1 MRVVADFTFDFQSQN
16 YEEESQS
23 TRTILCD
30 FLKLLDVKDQGS
42 FQVSDSRS
50 QAAGWSFGKLFLSLE
65 FVQKLYDGNSYEIDR
80 SKGMYLGDKFISWL
94 NQVLVDKGCKTL
106 VLKAADEMRDFG
118 RFTSGRPIGFDVDM
132 SH

>member
-1 MRVVADFTFDFQSQN
+1 MRVVADFTVDFQSQN
-16 YEEESQS
+16 YDEESQL

-30 FLKLLDVKDQGS
+30 FLKQLDVKDKGS
-42 FQVSDSRS
+42 FQVSDSQS

-80 SKGMYLGDKFISWL
+80 SKGKYHGDKFISWL
-94 NQVLVDKGCKTL
+94 NQLLVNKGCKTL
-106 VLKAADEMRDFG
+106 ALKAADEMRDFG
-118 RFTSGRPIGFDVDM
+118 RFTSGRPIGFDVDA